1 MARMLSNP
9 KVSVYFRDASRFHG
23 LMLGGE
29 IEIITEQQLKK
40 KIWQKG
46 WTMYYPDGPESP
58 EYGVIKL
65 IPIVAKGHSATG
77 NFKLN
82 PNRG

>member
-1 MARMLSNP
+1 MSI
-9 KVSVYFRDASRFHG
+9 YFCDAQRFLG

-29 IEIITEQQLKK
+29 IEIITDKQLKK

-46 WTMYYPDGPESP
+46 WTMYYPDGPKSS

-65 IPIVAKGHSATG
+65 TPVIAKGHSCTG
-77 NFKLN
+77 DFKLN
-82 PNRG
+82 PSSQ